1 MASDDF
7 DSKNDDLMHFA
18 RYRWEFV
25 RRDEE
30 YKKAYQ
36 AALIFRGKAKE
47 GPIDE
52 LTGLLVHDGYFDT
65 PEYHQ
70 EMELSR
76 YFLSLYP
83 GILLNPSLSFDDIR
97 ELFRNSTRFLPPL
110 ENSRAWASFCV
121 GIVDSCV
128 SISFH
133 MDGLPQ
139 PIAPKEGEFII
150 KIDLHRLNSISRLKK
165 NVTSIVDK
173 MCDQFSLRPDVFGF
187 DPEKQDKTSRTRL
200 DLVLEAGDRRFVDG
214 KSYGQIAMEL
224 EPQDFKLSNDN
235 AKPESK
241 TKMAKYYCDQY
252 HEMVRGGWKALRYP

>member
-1 MASDDF
+1 MNSDDF

-30 YKKAYQ
+30 YKRAYQ
-36 AALIFRGKAKE
+36 AALVFRGKAKE

-83 GILLNPSLSFDDIR
+83 GVLLNPSLSFDDIR

-139 PIAPKEGEFII
+139 PVVPKEGEFII
-150 KIDLHRLNSISRLKK
+150 KIDLNRLNQVSKLRK
-165 NVTSIVDK
+165 NVNFIIDT
-173 MCDQFSLRPDVFGF
+173 MRNQFSLRPDLYGF
-187 DPEKQDKTSRTRL
+187 DQKKKEKRNRTDYDIIL
-200 DLVLEAGDRRFVDG
+200 QAGDMFFIEGKTPMQITKKLFKPDWNINNDEGDPSKRAESVEGYCERYEGFV
-214 KSYGQIAMEL
+214 
-224 EPQDFKLSNDN
+224 N
-235 AKPESK
+235 
-241 TKMAKYYCDQY
+241 
-252 HEMVRGGWKALRYP
+252 GGWRALRYP